1 MGSIKYYL
9 KQLLPLKY
17 ECNYASRMHHHV
29 TWRMWFG
36 KCFNIKEVAK

>member
-1 MGSIKYYL
+1 MNKARFVWMI

-17 ECNYASRMHHHV
+17 KSHIQEKPI

-36 KCFNIKEVAK
+36 KCFCIDKES